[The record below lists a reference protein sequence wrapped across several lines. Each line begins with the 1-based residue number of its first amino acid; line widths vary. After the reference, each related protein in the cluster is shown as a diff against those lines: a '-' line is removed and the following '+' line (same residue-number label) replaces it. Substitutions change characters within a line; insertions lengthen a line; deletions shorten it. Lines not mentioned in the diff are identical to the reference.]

1 MKELAQPSQSVL
13 AMVAGDLQ
21 RIAQRLM
28 TLSEDGVA
36 RGLTHTNS
44 VDCLIGLV
52 DRMDFA
58 CALAE
63 EKNSG
68 HSGSAHAASASPEE
82 PGDPTVGE
90 LPDLCQDV
98 RCRAANL
105 DRLNRDGVAAS
116 SEVGELAAELMRI
129 EGELRRCPASASEP
143 PAA

>member
-1 MKELAQPSQSVL
+1 MKELAQPSQSML
-13 AMVAGDLQ
+13 TTVAGDLQ
-21 RIAQRLM
+21 RIAQGLM

-36 RGLTHTNS
+36 RGLVHTEG
-44 VDCLIGLV
+44 VDCLIGLA
-52 DRMDFA
+52 DRMDYA

-63 EKNSG
+63 ERDSG
-68 HSGSAHAASASPEE
+68 HSGSARAASDLPEKS
-82 PGDPTVGE
+82 GDPTVGE

-129 EGELRRCPASASEP
+129 EGELRRWLSSTHET